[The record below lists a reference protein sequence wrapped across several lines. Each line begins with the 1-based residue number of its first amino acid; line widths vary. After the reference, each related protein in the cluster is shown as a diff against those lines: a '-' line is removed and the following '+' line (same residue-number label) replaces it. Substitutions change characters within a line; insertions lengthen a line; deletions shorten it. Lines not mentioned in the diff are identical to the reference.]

1 MGGGETLRFLGLA
14 RAWLLVNRIVRW
26 SILSRSKRGA
36 LLLCLLLC
44 LLLPGSWLV
53 YLLLQPQWPASFTEP
68 KWATAI
74 FDRQGQLL
82 DLHIAADQQWR
93 LPYQA
98 ATLPPRY
105 QTALLVFED
114 QYFFQHPGINPLAVA
129 RAGWSNL
136 QAGYVKSGA
145 STITMQVAR
154 LLEGNQPRTLVQK
167 LRETLLALQLEW
179 HYDKAQILQL
189 YANHAPYGGNIVG
202 FTAASWW
209 YFGRDPAALSWAEA
223 ALLAVLPNSPALI
236 HPGRR
241 ADVLLQ
247 KRDQLLRKLA
257 ARGALE
263 AVDLQLALL
272 EPLPKKPAGWPA
284 QTPHLLQTLRSQW
297 PQQPLFY
304 SDIDQQLQQQMT
316 ALLAR
321 NARTLAIS
329 GVQNSALLVLDHQQM
344 KVLAYVGNAS
354 GAAAMAQH
362 QHGHAVD
369 IIQSR
374 RSTGSIL
381 KPFLYALMLDEG
393 LLTTASILPDVPSQ
407 FGGYAPVNF
416 DLQFRGAVSAADA
429 LAQSLNVPAVRMLHQ
444 YGVGRFKQQLAAF
457 GLSTVTKGADHY
469 GLSLI
474 LGGAEATLFEL
485 SRSYAAMMHLAGR
498 THSAAPSPQLQLQF
512 PPQPPRMHDS
522 QQMPRSEPTME
533 PVRLPISQGAAYLTM
548 QTLLEVER
556 PDSEGSW
563 RDYVKSPKI
572 AWKTGTSFGLRD
584 AWAIGANG
592 RYTIGVWT
600 GNADGSP
607 AAILAGARSAG
618 PVLFDAFRLLP
629 EAPWLRKPI
638 AALQQVEVCE
648 SDGYRVR
655 HQCARTTTELPVQT
669 TLRSTYSFQQQL
681 WLDSTG
687 RFLLPAGC
695 APEQARQQQTRFIL
709 PVAMAY
715 FYQPQHPDYH
725 GMPPVWPGC
734 EQLLAQQ
741 HQLPSLDLLYP
752 SSDSQI
758 RLPLQLDGKLGQSI
772 FRAVH
777 RDNTALL
784 YWHLDDQYLGQTR
797 MPHQMAIQTGAGL
810 HQLVITASD
819 GSRLQ
824 RQFEVLGNPETPR

>member
-1 MGGGETLRFLGLA
+1 
-14 RAWLLVNRIVRW
+14 VRW
-26 SILSRSKRGA
+26 FSRRSVAALATGLLLGA
-36 LLLCLLLC
+36 LGYQLWVPDWPARLT
-44 LLLPGSWLV
+44 S
-53 YLLLQPQWPASFTEP
+53 PQWS
-68 KWATAI
+68 TAL

-82 DLHIAADQQWR
+82 DLHIAEDQQWR

-98 ATLPPRY
+98 VELPTRY
-105 QTALLVFED
+105 QTALLAFED
-114 QYFFQHPGINPLAVA
+114 QYFFQHPGINPLSVA
-129 RAGWSNL
+129 RALWGNL
-136 QAGYVKSGA
+136 VAGKVKSGA
-145 STITMQVAR
+145 STITMQVSR
-154 LLEGNQPRTLVQK
+154 LLYGNQPRTLSQK
-167 LRETLLALQLEW
+167 LQETRLALQLEW

-202 FTAASWW
+202 LTAASWW
-209 YFGRDPAALSWAEA
+209 YFGREPAALSWAEA
-223 ALLAVLPNSPALI
+223 ALLAVLPNSPGLI

-241 ADVLLQ
+241 ADVLLH

-257 ARGALE
+257 QRGAMQ

-272 EPLPKKPAGWPA
+272 EPLPQKPAGWPA
-284 QTPHLLQTLRSQW
+284 QSPHLLQTLRSKW

-304 SDIDQQLQQQMT
+304 TDLDQQLQQQMT

-321 NARTLAIS
+321 HARTLAIS
-329 GVQNSALLVLDHQQM
+329 GVHNSALLLIDHQEM
-344 KVLAYVGNAS
+344 KIRAYVGNAS
-354 GAAAMAQH
+354 VAAETSTAEAAAENITT
-362 QHGHAVD
+362 HGRAVD

-393 LLTTASILPDVPSQ
+393 LLTAESLLPDVPSK

-416 DLQFRGAVSAADA
+416 DLQFRGAVKAGDA

-457 GLSTVTKGADHY
+457 GLSTVNKGADHY
-469 GLSLI
+469 GLALI

-485 SRSYAAMMHLAGR
+485 SRSYAAMMQLAAQ
-498 THSAAPSPQLQLQF
+498 TKTATAMPLLNLQF
-512 PPQPPRMHDS
+512 PALPLAENQSDRGQAVAEKAP
-522 QQMPRSEPTME
+522 SEAAAETLSM
-533 PVRLPISQGAAYLTM
+533 PISTGAAYLTM
-548 QTLLEVER
+548 QTLLNVER

-563 RDYVKSPKI
+563 RDYVNSQKI

-584 AWAIGANG
+584 AWAIGSNG

-629 EAPWLRKPI
+629 DSPWLNKPVT
-638 AALQQVEVCE
+638 ALQQVEVCAN
-648 SDGYRVR
+648 DGYRVR
-655 HQCARTTTELPVQT
+655 FSCQRSTTELPAQRQLQT
-669 TLRSTYSFQQQL
+669 AHSFQQQL
-681 WLDSTG
+681 WLDPTG
-687 RFLLPAGC
+687 TYQLPAGC
-695 APEQARQQQTRFIL
+695 APQIARQQQTRLIL

-715 FYQPQHPDYH
+715 FYQPQHPEYQ
-725 GMPPVWPGC
+725 GLPPYWPGC
-734 EQLLAQQ
+734 EQMQDQSNTSQ
-741 HQLPSLDLLYP
+741 HNLRLDLLYP

-758 RLPLQLDGKLGQSI
+758 RLPLQLDGKLGHSI

-777 RDNTALL
+777 RDNKALL
-784 YWHLDDQYLGQTR
+784 YWHLDEQYLGQTR
-797 MPHQMAIQTGAGL
+797 MPHQMAIQTTAGQ
-810 HQLVITASD
+810 HQLVITAGD

-824 RQFEVLGNPETPR
+824 RQFEVLGDPEIKR

>member
-1 MGGGETLRFLGLA
+1 M
-14 RAWLLVNRIVRW
+14 LL
-26 SILSRSKRGA
+26 GA
-36 LLLCLLLC
+36 LGYQLW
-44 LLLPGSWLV
+44 LPDWPARLTS
-53 YLLLQPQWPASFTEP
+53 PQWS
-68 KWATAI
+68 TAL
-74 FDRQGQLL
+74 FDQQGQLL
-82 DLHIAADQQWR
+82 DLHIAEDQQWR

-98 ATLPPRY
+98 VELPTRY
-105 QTALLVFED
+105 QTALLAFED
-114 QYFFQHPGINPLAVA
+114 QYFFQHPGINPLSVA
-129 RAGWSNL
+129 RALWGNL
-136 QAGYVKSGA
+136 VAGKVKSGA
-145 STITMQVAR
+145 STITMQVSR
-154 LLEGNQPRTLVQK
+154 LLYGNQPRTLSQK
-167 LRETLLALQLEW
+167 LQETRLALQLEW

-202 FTAASWW
+202 LTAASWW
-209 YFGRDPAALSWAEA
+209 YFGREPAALSWAEA
-223 ALLAVLPNSPALI
+223 ALLAVLPNSPGLI

-241 ADVLLQ
+241 ADVLLH

-257 ARGALE
+257 QRGAMQ

-272 EPLPKKPAGWPA
+272 EPLPQKPAGWPA
-284 QTPHLLQTLRSQW
+284 QSPHLLQTLRSKW

-304 SDIDQQLQQQMT
+304 TDLDQQLQQQMT

-321 NARTLAIS
+321 HARTLAIS
-329 GVQNSALLVLDHQQM
+329 GVHNSALLLIDHQEM
-344 KVLAYVGNAS
+344 KIRAYVGNAS
-354 GAAAMAQH
+354 VAAETSTAEAAAENITT
-362 QHGHAVD
+362 HGRAVD

-393 LLTTASILPDVPSQ
+393 LLTAESLLPDVPSK

-416 DLQFRGAVSAADA
+416 DLQFRGAVKAGDA

-457 GLSTVTKGADHY
+457 GLSTVNKGADHY

-485 SRSYAAMMHLAGR
+485 SRSYAAMMQLAAQ
-498 THSAAPSPQLQLQF
+498 TKTATAMPLLNLQF
-512 PPQPPRMHDS
+512 PALPLAENQSDS
-522 QQMPRSEPTME
+522 GQAVAEKAPSEAAAETLSM
-533 PVRLPISQGAAYLTM
+533 PISTGAAYLTM
-548 QTLLEVER
+548 QTLLNVER

-563 RDYVKSPKI
+563 RDYVNSQKI

-584 AWAIGANG
+584 AWAIGSNG

-629 EAPWLRKPI
+629 DSPWLNKPVT
-638 AALQQVEVCE
+638 ALQQVEVCAN
-648 SDGYRVR
+648 DGYRVR
-655 HQCARTTTELPVQT
+655 FSCQRSTTELPAQRQLQT
-669 TLRSTYSFQQQL
+669 AHSFQQQL
-681 WLDSTG
+681 WLDPTG
-687 RFLLPAGC
+687 TYQLPAGC
-695 APEQARQQQTRFIL
+695 APQIARQQQTRLIL

-715 FYQPQHPDYH
+715 FYQPQHPEYE
-725 GMPPVWPGC
+725 GLPPYWPGC
-734 EQLLAQQ
+734 EQMQDQSNTSQ
-741 HQLPSLDLLYP
+741 HNLRLDLLYP

-758 RLPLQLDGKLGQSI
+758 RLPLQLDGKLGYSI

-777 RDNTALL
+777 RDNKALL
-784 YWHLDDQYLGQTR
+784 YWHLDEQYLGQTR
-797 MPHQMAIQTGAGL
+797 MPHQMAIQTTAGQ

-824 RQFEVLGNPETPR
+824 RQFEVLGDPELKR

>member
-1 MGGGETLRFLGLA
+1 MADRLALKTVWTFGRKTVRKIGLKLALWRKQLFKHRLFATLTVGLL
-14 RAWLLVNRIVRW
+14 LLV
-26 SILSRSKRGA
+26 
-36 LLLCLLLC
+36 LLAGYKLRY
-44 LLLPGSWLV
+44 PE
-53 YLLLQPQWPASFTEP
+53 WPARFTAP
-68 KWATAI
+68 YWATAL
-74 FDRQGQLL
+74 FDHQGQLL

-98 ATLPPRY
+98 DQLPERY

-114 QYFFQHPGINPLAVA
+114 QYFFQHPGINPLSVA
-129 RAGWSNL
+129 RALWGNL
-136 QAGYVKSGA
+136 GAGKVKSGA

-154 LLEGNQPRTLVQK
+154 LLHGNQPRTLWQK
-167 LRETLLALQLEW
+167 LRETELALQLEW
-179 HYDKAQILQL
+179 HYQKPQILQL

-202 FTAASWW
+202 LTAASWW
-209 YFGRDPAALSWAEA
+209 YFGREPAALSWAEA
-223 ALLAVLPNSPALI
+223 ALLAVLPNSPGLI

-241 ADVLLQ
+241 ADVLLH

-257 ARGALE
+257 QRGALSRD
-263 AVDLQLALL
+263 DLQLALL
-272 EPLPKKPAGWPA
+272 EPLPQKPVGWPA
-284 QTPHLLQTLRSQW
+284 QSPHLLDTLRANW

-304 SDIDQQLQQQMT
+304 TDLDQSLQLQMT

-321 NARTLAIS
+321 HARTLTIS
-329 GVQNSALLVLDHQQM
+329 GVQNAALIVIDHQQM
-344 KVLAYVGNAS
+344 KIRAYVGNAGS
-354 GAAAMAQH
+354 GDGA
-362 QHGHAVD
+362 AVD
-369 IIQSR
+369 IVQSR

-393 LLTTASILPDVPSQ
+393 LLTEQSLLPDVPSR

-416 DLQFRGAVSAADA
+416 DLQFRGAVKAGDA

-457 GLSTVTKGADHY
+457 GLNTINKGADHY

-485 SRSYAAMMHLAGR
+485 SRSYAAMMQLAAQSQP
-498 THSAAPSPQLQLQF
+498 TTSIPLLSLQF
-512 PPQPPRMHDS
+512 PAMPNVDADIQSTTAS
-522 QQMPRSEPTME
+522 QS
-533 PVRLPISQGAAYLTM
+533 LPISAGAAYLTL
-548 QTLLEVER
+548 QTLLNVER

-563 RDYVKSPKI
+563 RDYVNSQKI

-584 AWAIGANG
+584 AWAIGSNG

-629 EAPWLRKPI
+629 DAPWLAKPQT
-638 AALQQVEVCE
+638 ALKVVDVCA
-648 SDGYRVR
+648 SDGYRPR
-655 HQCARTTTELPVQT
+655 FQCERSSTELPVQSKLQT
-669 TLRSTYSFQQQL
+669 PHSFQQQL
-681 WLDSTG
+681 WLDPSG
-687 RFLLPAGC
+687 KYQLPAGC
-695 APEQARQQQTRFIL
+695 ALEVPRRQHTRLIL

-715 FYQPQHPDYH
+715 FYQPQHPEYQ
-725 GMPPVWPGC
+725 GLPPYWPGC
-734 EQLLAQQ
+734 DTYAQQ
-741 HQLPSLDLLYP
+741 PNNQRLDLLYP

-758 RLPLQLDGKLGQSI
+758 RLPLQLDGKLGHSI

-777 RDNTALL
+777 RDNKALL
-784 YWHLDDQYLGQTR
+784 YWHLDEQYLGQTS
-797 MPHQMAIQTGAGL
+797 MPHQMAIQTSAGQ

-824 RQFEVLGNPETPR
+824 RQFEVLGDPEVKP